1 MKANLKK
8 SLASALFLLTLV
20 SIMPVGASADG
31 AKKPRY
37 NDTNAQLYTLNHGI
51 LARQINGLTCM
62 ISNSVSDFKI
72 STHPLDSALVYFERI
87 NTFGRPDLYEFH
99 GNSPA
104 ELKISARTRNC
115 PPANT
120 EVAMRD
126 MKKYTVVSNPV
137 PRNKGELLVYSQAN
151 IVNLAVDYQGNLKA
165 WGTTGNAP
173 VFQLADIVDY
183 RMNLNYGHKGAS
195 HSSYVAFAISGS
207 GYVVK
212 IDGIH
217 PEKSKLDLSRRHQN
231 LDQFLLLK

>member
-20 SIMPVGASADG
+20 SIMPSGAFADG

-37 NDTNAQLYTLNHGI
+37 NDTSAQRYILSHGI
-51 LARQINGLTCM
+51 LSREINGLNCV
-62 ISNSVSDFKI
+62 ISNSVSDFKV

-87 NTFGRPDLYEFH
+87 NAFGRPDLYEFH
-99 GNSPA
+99 GNSPK
-104 ELKISARTRNC
+104 ELAISARTRNC
-115 PPANT
+115 PSANT

-126 MKKYTVVSNPV
+126 MAKYTVVSNPV
-137 PRNKGELLVYSQAN
+137 PRNKGELLVFSQAN
-151 IVNLAVDYQGNLKA
+151 IVNMALDYQGNLKA

-173 VFQLADIVDY
+173 VFALADILDY
-183 RMNLNYGHKGAS
+183 RMNLNYGHKGAQY
-195 HSSYVAFAISGS
+195 SSYVAFAISKS

-217 PEKSKLDLSRRHQN
+217 PEKSKLDISRRHQN
-231 LDQFLLLK
+231 IDQFLLLK